1 MADTKKVRIFFDMDG
16 VLCKWDETSSVEDT
30 FLPGYFLCREEQG
43 NVKELILM
51 LRSAGFDVAILSA
64 VYTEGTAYKDKEQ
77 WLRIHGL
84 SNVPKLFVPYGE
96 DKSAYVDGKSV
107 NILVDDFSQNLHAWE
122 DAGFTGIKFYN
133 GVNRGRT
140 WEGYSLDRRM
150 NAEKMFVIVK
160 SIAEE
165 TARKTAA

>member
-140 WEGYSLDRRM
+140 WEESKLP
-150 NAEKMFVIVK
+150 EKDPAAKDPAVILREWFYG
-160 SIAEE
+160 EE
-165 TARKTAA
+165 E